1 MTNVTTSAAN
11 TQAIAIDFRL
21 LDNRYMIELNSIID
35 SNLGTYEERSARIAL
50 DRKYAVVRE
59 ALTSLYDLGIQ
70 HNCNLR
76 ELLENYN
83 VVVGQAV

>member
-21 LDNRYMIELNSIID
+21 LDNRYVIELNAILASKL
-35 SNLGTYEERSARIAL
+35 NAYEERSARIAL
-50 DRKYAVVRE
+50 DRKYATVRE
-59 ALTSLYDLGIQ
+59 ALTGLYDLGIQ